1 MPTLLVA
8 KAFNAEFNPS
18 YIPVAVFPG
27 GTSGVGQAMAE
38 NLARQTKGRAH
49 IILIG
54 RNEAAA
60 EKILAHFPKPTDT
73 DGWKHEFV
81 SCDATSMED
90 IRTVCA
96 GLLSRLPHI
105 NFLVISAGA
114 NSMTESSQTKEG
126 LDYHL
131 SLRYYSRYVWIK
143 ELLPLVVK
151 ARGNGQ
157 HARVMSVL
165 GTGFGFK
172 IRTDDMNLDR
182 ARSNTIGFLKGAM
195 ISVSALKAMA
205 YSAGYNDAMVAV
217 SPFSSRHHAAHTA
230 SLLSTNLNEQWFASK
245 HPELAFT
252 HIHPGLVKTAHF
264 PDIWFGWLLA
274 PLWWIF
280 IRFAAWKAITPD
292 ECAQYMM
299 YALLDGD
306 KGLFLRSPLGEVI
319 SSHTFDP
326 NSNSNFD
333 DTSPA
338 AHKTGVLNGV
348 PMKGYSGSDVT
359 VKALMEFTENIT
371 KARV

>member
-1 MPTLLVA
+1 MPTLLAA

-54 RNEAAA
+54 QNEAAA

-73 DGWKHEFV
+73 DGWKHEFI
-81 SCDATSMED
+81 SCDATSMEN
-90 IRTVCA
+90 IRTVCV
-96 GLLSRLPHI
+96 GLLSRLLQI

-114 NSMTESSQTKEG
+114 NSITESSETKEG

-143 ELLPLVVK
+143 ELLPLIAK
-151 ARGNGQ
+151 ARENGQ
-157 HARVMSVL
+157 HARVMSVN
-165 GTGFGFK
+165 GAGFGFK

-182 ARSNTIGFLKGAM
+182 ARRSTIGFLKGAM
-195 ISVSALKAMA
+195 ISVSAAKGIT
-205 YSAGYNDAMVAV
+205 YSVGYNDAMLA
-217 SPFSSRHHAAHTA
+217 
-230 SLLSTNLNEQWFASK
+230 WFASK

-252 HIHPGLVKTAHF
+252 HINPGAVKTAHF
-264 PDIWFGWLLA
+264 PDIWFGWMLA
-274 PLWWIF
+274 PLWWIYIHF
-280 IRFAAWKAITPD
+280 RAWTAIMPD
-292 ECAQYMM
+292 ECAQYMT
-299 YALLDGD
+299 YALLDGE